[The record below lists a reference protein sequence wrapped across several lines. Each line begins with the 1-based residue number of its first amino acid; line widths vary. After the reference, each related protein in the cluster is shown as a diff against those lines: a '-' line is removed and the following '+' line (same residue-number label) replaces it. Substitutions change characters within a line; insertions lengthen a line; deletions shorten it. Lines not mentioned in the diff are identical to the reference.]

1 MAALQLVG
9 VCKAFG
15 SVVVADEFTLEVA
28 SGEVVGIIGPN
39 GAGKTSTL
47 NLISGTLRPDRGR
60 IVLEGADVTTLPVH
74 LRARA
79 GLGRTLQIPRPFR
92 DLTVFE
98 NVLVG
103 ATFAS
108 SDPSNRKERSVAALR
123 RVGLWERANDLAGAM
138 TFLDRKRL
146 ELARA
151 LAARPRVLLLDEI
164 AGGLTEP
171 EVEVITATIRA
182 LRSEGLAIIWIEHIV
197 HALVS
202 VVDRLVATSAG
213 RIIAVGDPRT
223 VMEDPQVRSIY
234 LGESTL

>member
-1 MAALQLVG
+1 MAALELVG
-9 VCKAFG
+9 VCKTFG
-15 SVVVADEFTLEVA
+15 SVVVADEFALVVA
-28 SGEVVGIIGPN
+28 AGEVVGIIGPN

-47 NLISGTLRPDRGR
+47 NLISGTLRPDRGQ
-60 IVLEGADVTTLPVH
+60 ILINGQDVTAQPVH
-74 LRARA
+74 VRARA

-92 DLTVFE
+92 DLTVYE

-108 SDPSNRKERSVAALR
+108 RDPDRRGRSLAALR
-123 RVGLWERANDLAGAM
+123 RVGLLSRANDLAGSM

-151 LAARPRVLLLDEI
+151 LAGSPRVLLLDEI

-171 EVEVITATIRA
+171 EVEIISATIRE
-182 LRSEGLAIIWIEHIV
+182 LRSEGLAIVWIEHIV

-213 RIIAVGDPRT
+213 RIIAMGEPRS
-223 VMEDPQVRSIY
+223 VMQRPEVRSVY
-234 LGESTL
+234 LGEGAA